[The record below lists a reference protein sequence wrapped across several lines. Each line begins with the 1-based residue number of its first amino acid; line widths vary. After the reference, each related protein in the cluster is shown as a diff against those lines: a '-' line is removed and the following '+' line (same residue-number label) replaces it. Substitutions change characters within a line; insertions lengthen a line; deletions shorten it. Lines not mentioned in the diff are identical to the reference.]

1 MHEPLLKVI
10 SLSKCF
16 AGVVA
21 SDQLSLEV
29 GAGELHA
36 VIGPNGAGKTTLLN
50 QLAGETRPELRLDMV
65 CRTRHHVDA
74 DASSHHARSDA
85 VFSDHNAFYGLQH
98 DR

>member
-1 MHEPLLKVI
+1 MHEPLLRVT
-10 SLSKCF
+10 SLCKCF

-50 QLAGETRPELRLDMV
+50 QLAGETRPANHIEPESGRV
-65 CRTRHHVDA
+65 SP
-74 DASSHHARSDA
+74 AS
-85 VFSDHNAFYGLQH
+85 
-98 DR
+98 